1 MTFCGDLP
9 FVPSGIHH
17 HLFENLRRKGHH
29 CHGLTH
35 LSWAERKIFYRV
47 LGKKFCGL
55 FIYPGQSVRQVVA
68 VSAPGDRGLNRCRAP
83 DTTTGRNPP
92 QRRRARARNGV
103 APYIPASFCRDAGS
117 AGHGATEAARPER
130 SLQARGFASGME
142 ARQGGDSFAGSV
154 HDSPPRQGDA
164 RKRHKQEN
172 NKTDSNQSSRKKK
185 NSSSSR
191 NNNIISNRQMTVLKR
206 QKPTA
211 ERPRN
216 ERGGA
221 SARPLSAPPA
231 RGLFPARADGHLSS
245 RLPCVIRR
253 ADE

>member
-1 MTFCGDLP
+1 M
-9 FVPSGIHH
+9 
-17 HLFENLRRKGHH
+17 K
-29 CHGLTH
+29 
-35 LSWAERKIFYRV
+35 
-47 LGKKFCGL
+47 
-55 FIYPGQSVRQVVA
+55 
-68 VSAPGDRGLNRCRAP
+68 RGL
-83 DTTTGRNPP
+83 
-92 QRRRARARNGV
+92 RNGV
-103 APYIPASFCRDAGS
+103 APYIPAAFCRDAGS

-142 ARQGGDSFAGSV
+142 ARQGGDSSAGSV

-191 NNNIISNRQMTVLKR
+191 NNNISNRQMTGMKK
-206 QKPTA
+206 QKPPS

-221 SARPLSAPPA
+221 
-231 RGLFPARADGHLSS
+231 
-245 RLPCVIRR
+245 
-253 ADE
+253 

>member
-1 MTFCGDLP
+1 MLKT
-9 FVPSGIHH
+9 
-17 HLFENLRRKGHH
+17 
-29 CHGLTH
+29 
-35 LSWAERKIFYRV
+35 
-47 LGKKFCGL
+47 
-55 FIYPGQSVRQVVA
+55 VA
-68 VSAPGDRGLNRCRAP
+68 
-83 DTTTGRNPP
+83 
-92 QRRRARARNGV
+92 
-103 APYIPASFCRDAGS
+103 YIPAAFCRDAGS

-142 ARQGGDSFAGSV
+142 ARQGGDSSAGSV

-172 NKTDSNQSSRKKK
+172 NKTDSNESIRKKK
-185 NSSSSR
+185 NSSSSSSSSSSR
-191 NNNIISNRQMTVLKR
+191 NNNIISNRQMTGLKR
-206 QKPTA
+206 QKPPS

-245 RLPCVIRR
+245 RMPGVFRP